1 MLDMQIEQKKN
12 EENFLKLLDKEQAR
26 IWKIDEIKRNDE
38 MKLEQEH
45 IKKMNKKNFEF
56 ILKQI
61 EQNKRSKSRKNIMS
75 ENEYA
80 LNRNL
85 LEKANE
91 DYLKT
96 YNK

>member
-1 MLDMQIEQKKN
+1 
-12 EENFLKLLDKEQAR
+12 
-26 IWKIDEIKRNDE
+26 
-38 MKLEQEH
+38 
-45 IKKMNKKNFEF
+45 MNKKNFEF